1 MPLDDLPA
9 RFADAL
15 ESAAARVR
23 AKTADRL
30 EGWIRAVLFVSVLM
44 VLTLVS
50 LVFVVIAAHRALS
63 LGLGSAGSLATL
75 GGLILAG
82 GLFVWKRGSKNMRGG

>member
-50 LVFVVIAAHRALS
+50 LIFVMIAAHRALS

-75 GGLILAG
+75 GGLCLAA
-82 GLFVWKRGSKNMRGG
+82 GLFVWKRGSKHMRGG